1 MRLVIII
8 LCIACL
14 ASIAYIRK
22 KGRKTQRGGADP
34 ALVGM
39 LFLVLVSGGLGIAYE
54 LNDDFKG
61 WVNDLIGG
69 DDGVKPG
76 CAKNTTEA
84 SCPSPTCQWKDSAC
98 KDKDSEVQTTD
109 PPTLTCDSH
118 RTQSACNGNPLCQW
132 AASPSPG
139 QCNDLPPSAAENMK
153 VRFNTPYQI
162 VSTTLNRMLPSVPGP
177 GKANFNLPGKLIAFL
192 SNGKC
197 RGTGGRNNG
206 WCVGYAV
213 DGFDRMGPEGDTMDR
228 KSDPETFPAISDPS
242 RRSPINPESLLDKD
256 TVKDE
261 LKVRGNT
268 KAFKFI
274 KVGDSPG
281 ASTSTDPIKYSDVF
295 KIVAI
300 HPPNM
305 PLEYSDPTVLRKGP
319 FLVNWDLGSA
329 DSVPDIV
336 SLDID
341 DLGSPNYANEDMA
354 GIQNTSGGLDKE
366 TAEDQIKWKFD
377 TPRSGGSVN
386 VTINTDLYIRL
397 AREVPNDSKRT
408 ATENSH
414 GTPYGAGHKY
424 LTPWY
429 ATQIGRAGRDNG
441 RWTRVDD
448 NAGVRAAEKTG
459 RLMPISDGVGSPN
472 TTNLN
477 TQGKEIPY
485 AYHVVAIR
493 SEGNGCCGQD
503 GGQSG
508 AQISKGYK
516 WKIQHAC
523 GDAEE
528 NMQVPVSPCPF
539 KLKPSP
545 GPTQEVC
552 CWGAGTEYESAWCPS
567 PRYCGRRGGM
577 GIGNIRTGHYYRDI
591 FASSVAPSGGY
602 RSDLANLYK
611 QGKCPDGIFGPSQ
624 PDDVAYHR
632 GCQGRGITTS
642 G

>member
-14 ASIAYIRK
+14 AGIAYIRK
-22 KGRKTQRGGADP
+22 KGRKKQRGGADP

-69 DDGVKPG
+69 DDGVKTG

-84 SCPSPTCQWKDSAC
+84 SCPSPSCQWKDSAC
-98 KDKDSEVQTTD
+98 KDSEVQTQTTD
-109 PPTLTCDSH
+109 QPTITCDSH
-118 RTQSACNGNPLCQW
+118 RTQSACATNNLCQW

-139 QCNDLPPSAAENMK
+139 QCSNRPRDVVENME

-162 VSTTLNRMLPSVPGP
+162 VSTTLNPLLPSVP
-177 GKANFNLPGKLIAFL
+177 GKANFNLHGKLIAFL

-197 RGTGGRNNG
+197 RGTGGSNNG

-213 DGFDRMGPEGDTMDR
+213 NGFDRMGPEGDTMDM
-228 KSDPETFPAISDPS
+228 KPDPETFPAISQPS
-242 RRSPINPESLLDKD
+242 LRHPIFDDSLLDKD
-256 TVKDE
+256 TAKDE

-295 KIVAI
+295 KIEAI
-300 HPPNM
+300 HPLNVPT
-305 PLEYSDPTVLRKGP
+305 EYSDPKVLRKGP

-354 GIQNTSGGLDKE
+354 GIQNNDGGNPKE
-366 TAEDQIKWKFD
+366 TAEDQIQWKFD
-377 TPRSGGSVN
+377 KLHSGGSVN

-397 AREVPNDSKRT
+397 AREVPNDSKWSA
-408 ATENSH
+408 ATNSH
-414 GTPYGAGHKY
+414 GTPYGAGPKY

-429 ATQIGRAGRDNG
+429 ATEIGRDGMDNG
-441 RWTRVDD
+441 RWARVNNSD
-448 NAGVRAAEKTG
+448 AAG
-459 RLMPISDGVGSPN
+459 RLMPISDGVGRPN
-472 TTNLN
+472 TTNLM

-493 SEGNGCCGQD
+493 SEGDGGCCGQT
-503 GGQSG
+503 GVGQNG
-508 AQISKGYK
+508 AHISKGYR

-567 PRYCGRRGGM
+567 PRYCGRRGVENGLP
-577 GIGNIRTGHYYRDI
+577 GNVRTGHYYRDI
-591 FASSVAPSGGY
+591 FASSVAPGGGY
-602 RSDLANLYK
+602 AGDLASLYQ
-611 QGKCPDGIFGPSQ
+611 QGKCPDGHSGTGLNDST
-624 PDDVAYHR
+624 YHS
-632 GCQGRGITTS
+632 GCQGHGVTRQ
-642 G
+642 